1 MSHLILSALYFL
13 LPAYVANM
21 CPVFAGALRLPL
33 GGPMSTRLFGSHKTY
48 RGLYAAFMGALGIV
62 WLQRTFQTQGIL
74 EGWRLID
81 YSSENLFLL
90 ALLFGMGAAGG
101 DLVKSFCK
109 RSFGVEEGRPW
120 FPFDQLDLVIGA
132 LVLVSPVY
140 LLDVRR
146 ILVLLILTPLLHFL
160 TNVIGYHLG
169 LKDVW
174 W

>member
-1 MSHLILSALYFL
+1 MSDLILSALYFL

-21 CPVFAGALRLPL
+21 CPVFAGALHLPL
-33 GGPMSTRLFGSHKTY
+33 GGPISTRLFGSHKTY
-48 RGLYAAFMGALGIV
+48 RGLYAACVGALAVV
-62 WLQRTFQTQGIL
+62 WLQRHFQAQGVL

-101 DLVKSFCK
+101 DLVKSFFK
-109 RSFGVEEGRPW
+109 RRLGIKEGKPW

-140 LLDVRR
+140 LLDIPRV
-146 ILVLLILTPLLHFL
+146 LVLLILTPLLHFL
-160 TNVIGYHLG
+160 TNVTGYFLG
-169 LKDVW
+169 LKEVW